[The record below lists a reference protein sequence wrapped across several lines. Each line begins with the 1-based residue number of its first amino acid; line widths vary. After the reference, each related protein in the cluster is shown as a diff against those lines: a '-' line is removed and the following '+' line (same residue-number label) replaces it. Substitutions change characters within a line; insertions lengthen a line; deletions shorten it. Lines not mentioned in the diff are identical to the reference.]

1 MIESVVIFFIH
12 LGAALAVIL
21 ATGYAVDRNRSA
33 GHYILVF
40 FLLTVA
46 AWQFYHGLMVQGVL
60 LKHPN
65 LGLVHVP
72 FLYASGPMLYFFSR
86 FLTRDGF
93 VFRAR
98 DGLHFIPSLL
108 IALMLIPFYVK
119 SAAEKRAFL
128 ENPIGLGSG
137 NSAISAY
144 SVMIL
149 LILAAVVAYIVLF
162 WRSSRVVLEKR
173 GLRLNRSTYLSL
185 AIIALNYFVVIMY
198 FAGFLFYH
206 LLSLDRSFYDRLIT
220 AISLM
225 VTVMVYLI
233 FLMGRR
239 YVNYFSQ
246 SQRDA
251 RRIRYARSRI
261 TGLDVEEIIGR
272 LDDLMTREKIFC
284 DEDLSLKRLADE
296 LAIAPH
302 QLSQILNERLAKN
315 FNTYINEYRVREA
328 GQLLREEPE
337 RTISSI
343 AYAVGFN
350 TMSSFYNW
358 FCKIQEASPVQYRQK
373 TPGLPDPGEEE

>member
-1 MIESVVIFFIH
+1 
-12 LGAALAVIL
+12 
-21 ATGYAVDRNRSA
+21 
-33 GHYILVF
+33 
-40 FLLTVA
+40 
-46 AWQFYHGLMVQGVL
+46 
-60 LKHPN
+60 
-65 LGLVHVP
+65 
-72 FLYASGPMLYFFSR
+72 
-86 FLTRDGF
+86 
-93 VFRAR
+93 
-98 DGLHFIPSLL
+98 
-108 IALMLIPFYVK
+108 
-119 SAAEKRAFL
+119 
-128 ENPIGLGSG
+128 
-137 NSAISAY
+137 
-144 SVMIL
+144 
-149 LILAAVVAYIVLF
+149 
-162 WRSSRVVLEKR
+162 
-173 GLRLNRSTYLSL
+173 
-185 AIIALNYFVVIMY
+185 
-198 FAGFLFYH
+198 
-206 LLSLDRSFYDRLIT
+206 
-220 AISLM
+220 M